1 MGGIAINYKGEA
13 IINKGSG
20 DQAIPG
26 LHAAGEAV
34 SNCHG
39 ANRLGANS
47 ILDVDLG
54 FGKAIGINIGCIATP
69 GDKQPELKHNICDA
83 SIDNLEKVKA
93 LKGSVFPHDLRLNM
107 RTTMQN
113 KCGVFREAK
122 LLDEAQEEIQKWYAA
137 FKDLKITDQ
146 KKNFNTDL
154 IESLELQNMLR
165 AAVQS
170 IIREAASLVGEREQ
184 IDTWDNLKLLLSQHF
199 GDPRSEDCLAME
211 LDSLKKDKNESHL
224 DFCHRVQ
231 HLRSILFSKINET
244 IDNPEIRQAKQAI
257 YNNSALNVFLF
268 NLPAYL
274 VRLVRLRN
282 VTTLEDALKTVLEEQ
297 NFQTVYDRKTDKD
310 NQSMVVNVEN
320 ENSNSMSFSEASR
333 SETTGRIDERDI
345 PSRIN
350 SRSSS
355 RTLTSNSSTDT
366 VHSADDMT
374 TKSVPILKE
383 AINTKPKLFLTH
395 TWDKN
400 ELFVQIKSHPKQNIS
415 EIYLRLNNSEFLKE
429 YIKPK
434 IKYFIYYDN
443 KAHRSLFKDIKRPP
457 QVTPIPITKSSK
469 TYTIIPKYPY
479 LLVNG
484 LKYRNVLSP
493 CESIEDNKYL
503 CSEENMATDNEET
516 CIEELM
522 LIKNNYSLCH
532 QHQIRIEK
540 LKIQKIMNNSWLI
553 FTADKIILSEH
564 CRNDVRRFSLLGTY
578 VVTPSQG
585 CNMQIGRTI
594 FGQSSNVSDVNIQM
608 PLVVIPELQEDLA
621 TADKKL
627 DLTNVDFSDVKE
639 MLNNVRNSNSEIVV
653 ESVVT
658 HNISVWTLV
667 LYFIVVIIVIVII
680 LKFKLYSICNKRNS
694 PKSPLAPSDNFSLR
708 EGGVKSTNP
717 INICFAST
725 KPNVGRASATTNTY
739 PLPFLYSCAR
749 NRTES
754 RGAHFRDDFPKR
766 EDEMDYSK
774 PTEGQ
779 TAKPI
784 EKHWRKHSISNLDL
798 ATGKVTISYRPV
810 IDKTLDDEVQTI
822 PPVPRVY

>member
-165 AAVQS
+165 AAVQ
-170 IIREAASLVGEREQ
+170 
-184 IDTWDNLKLLLSQHF
+184 
-199 GDPRSEDCLAME
+199 
-211 LDSLKKDKNESHL
+211 
-224 DFCHRVQ
+224 
-231 HLRSILFSKINET
+231 
-244 IDNPEIRQAKQAI
+244 
-257 YNNSALNVFLF
+257 
-268 NLPAYL
+268 
-274 VRLVRLRN
+274 
-282 VTTLEDALKTVLEEQ
+282 
-297 NFQTVYDRKTDKD
+297 
-310 NQSMVVNVEN
+310 
-320 ENSNSMSFSEASR
+320 
-333 SETTGRIDERDI
+333 
-345 PSRIN
+345 
-350 SRSSS
+350 
-355 RTLTSNSSTDT
+355 
-366 VHSADDMT
+366 
-374 TKSVPILKE
+374 
-383 AINTKPKLFLTH
+383 
-395 TWDKN
+395 
-400 ELFVQIKSHPKQNIS
+400 
-415 EIYLRLNNSEFLKE
+415 
-429 YIKPK
+429 
-434 IKYFIYYDN
+434 
-443 KAHRSLFKDIKRPP
+443 
-457 QVTPIPITKSSK
+457 
-469 TYTIIPKYPY
+469 
-479 LLVNG
+479 
-484 LKYRNVLSP
+484 
-493 CESIEDNKYL
+493 
-503 CSEENMATDNEET
+503 
-516 CIEELM
+516 
-522 LIKNNYSLCH
+522 
-532 QHQIRIEK
+532 
-540 LKIQKIMNNSWLI
+540 
-553 FTADKIILSEH
+553 
-564 CRNDVRRFSLLGTY
+564 
-578 VVTPSQG
+578 
-585 CNMQIGRTI
+585 
-594 FGQSSNVSDVNIQM
+594 M

-639 MLNNVRNSNSEIVV
+639 I
-653 ESVVT
+653 
-658 HNISVWTLV
+658 
-667 LYFIVVIIVIVII
+667 
-680 LKFKLYSICNKRNS
+680 
-694 PKSPLAPSDNFSLR
+694 
-708 EGGVKSTNP
+708 
-717 INICFAST
+717 
-725 KPNVGRASATTNTY
+725 